1 MYDFTDGTEPVQFWK
16 VLKQKVKVYV
26 QNWEKESRRESKAH
40 KRHLYRVL
48 NQLKEEI
55 DEGTEVWYEFKEVK
69 DELRKIEEKEFEI
82 WKLKNRLAEE
92 ENAEQVNLAMK
103 IKAKKK
109 RENNR
114 IRGLRN
120 KQGEIVENEEKI
132 QTIAEDFYKQSYAL
146 PDQEQ
151 DSRMDSLAD
160 SELGR

>member
-1 MYDFTDGTEPVQFWK
+1 M
-16 VLKQKVKVYV
+16 
-26 QNWEKESRRESKAH
+26 
-40 KRHLYRVL
+40 L

-69 DELRKIEEKEFEI
+69 DEIRKIEEKEFEI

-92 ENAEQVNLAMK
+92 ENTEQVNLAMK

-120 KQGEIVENEEKI
+120 KQGELVENEEEI
-132 QTIAEDFYKQSYAL
+132 QKNS
-146 PDQEQ
+146 
-151 DSRMDSLAD
+151 
-160 SELGR
+160 GRCL